1 MGKAG
6 GLVVLLPLT
15 LCFAMLLLGVLDQDA
30 PDILLESKPEL
41 YVRGRESRV
50 YKPYSF
56 WFNMM
61 DALYQSVVIFFLSF
75 GSYHNTDTGLWEFG
89 TSLMTTCLC
98 VMLLHQAV
106 ETKSWVS

>member
-1 MGKAG
+1 
-6 GLVVLLPLT
+6 
-15 LCFAMLLLGVLDQDA
+15 MLLLGVLDQDA

-75 GSYHNTDTGLWEFG
+75 GSYHNTDTGIWEFG